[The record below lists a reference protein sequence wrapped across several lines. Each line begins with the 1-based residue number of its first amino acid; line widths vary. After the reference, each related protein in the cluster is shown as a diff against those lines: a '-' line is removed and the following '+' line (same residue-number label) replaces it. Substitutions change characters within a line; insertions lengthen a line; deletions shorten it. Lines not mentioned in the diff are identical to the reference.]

1 MAINLTCDGIRRRD
15 FLTVGALG
23 TGLTLAGYLRLS
35 AAELSPARAGMPR
48 AKGAGQAKSAIF
60 INLGGGPSHTDTFD
74 LKPTA
79 PTEYRGAFHPIPTSA
94 AGVQICE
101 HMPKL
106 AKSFQHFALLRSVT
120 HTLAAHELGTAYVNS
135 GNRPIN
141 SLEYPSFGAV
151 VTKELACARDLPPFV
166 AIPNT
171 PQRTGFLGVQYSALS
186 TSDIPKP
193 GRPYS
198 VRGISLGNGLTVA
211 DVEKRQHLLADLD
224 TTFRGAETKSS
235 LLDGLDRF
243 GRQAYEIITSR
254 RAREAFDI
262 SRESPKFA
270 EPFGTT
276 PFGMSCLL
284 ATRLV
289 ESGVRFVTINYG
301 GWDTH
306 VDNWNV
312 LQKKQL
318 PPLDEGL
325 AALANGLQSKGLLDS
340 TVILMTGEFG
350 RTPKINPQRNGRDHY
365 PRAMSMVM
373 AGGGIRGGQVIGAT
387 DDKGTEPTHDA
398 HSPDDVA
405 ATFYRTLGISPTKE
419 YHTNTGRPVMIVRD
433 GTPIQ
438 KLFG

>member
-35 AAELSPARAGMPR
+35 AAAEVSPPR
-48 AKGAGQAKSAIF
+48 GGKLAAKGKAKSAIF

-79 PTEYRGAFHPIPTSA
+79 PTEYRGSFKPIATKSA
-94 AGVQICE
+94 GMQICE
-101 HMPKL
+101 HLPKM
-106 AKSFQHFALLRSVT
+106 AQNSEHFAILRSIT
-120 HTLAAHELGTAYVNS
+120 HTLAAHELGTMYVNS
-135 GNRPIN
+135 GNKPIN
-141 SLEYPSFGAV
+141 SLDFPSYGAV
-151 VTKELACARDLPPFV
+151 VTKEKPGPRDLPPFV

-171 PQRTGFLGVQYSALS
+171 PQRPGFLGVQYSALS
-186 TSDIPKP
+186 TSAIPQPGKP
-193 GRPYS
+193 FG
-198 VRGISLGNGLTVA
+198 VRGIALGGGLTVA

-224 TTFRGAETKSS
+224 KTFRGVDTRSS

-243 GRQAYEIITSR
+243 SRQAYEIITSK
-254 RAREAFDI
+254 RARLAFDV
-262 SRESPKFA
+262 SREAPSFVAPYGK
-270 EPFGTT
+270 T

-289 ESGVRFVTINYG
+289 ESGVRFVTISYG

-306 VDNWNV
+306 FDNWNI
-312 LQKKQL
+312 LSKKLL

-325 AALANGLQSKGLLDS
+325 SALVNGLRSKGLLDS

-365 PRAMSMVM
+365 PRAMTMVM
-373 AGGGIRGGQVIGAT
+373 AGGGIRGGTVIGAT
-387 DDKGTEPTHDA
+387 DEKGTEPTHDA

-405 ATFYRTLGISPTKE
+405 ATFYRALGIDPTKE
-419 YHTNTGRPVMIVRD
+419 YHTNTGRPVMIVRE
-433 GTPIQ
+433 GTPIDA
-438 KLFG
+438 LVG

>member
-1 MAINLTCDGIRRRD
+1 MAINLSCDGISRRD

-23 TGLTLAGYLRLS
+23 TGLTLAGYLRLTA
-35 AAELSPARAGMPR
+35 AAEVPAARPGQT
-48 AKGAGQAKSAIF
+48 KGKHRAKSAIF

-79 PTEYRGAFHPIPTSA
+79 PTEYRGSFKPIPTRSA
-94 AGVQICE
+94 GMQICE
-101 HMPKL
+101 HLPKM
-106 AKSFQHFALLRSVT
+106 AQNSQHFALLRGIT
-120 HTLAAHELGTAYVNS
+120 HTLAAHELGSLYVNS
-135 GNRPIN
+135 GNKPIA
-141 SLEYPSFGAV
+141 SLDFPSYGAV
-151 VTKELACARDLPPFV
+151 VTKELPGPRDLPPFV

-193 GRPYS
+193 GRPYG

-224 TTFRGAETKSS
+224 KTFRGVETKSS

-243 GRQAYEIITSR
+243 GRQAYEIITSK
-254 RAREAFDI
+254 RAREAFDV
-262 SRESPKFA
+262 SRESPKFV
-270 EPFGTT
+270 EPYGKT

-284 ATRLV
+284 ATRLIGA
-289 ESGVRFVTINYG
+289 GVRFVTISYG

-306 VDNWNV
+306 FDNWNV
-312 LQKKQL
+312 LAKRLL

-325 AALANGLQSKGLLDS
+325 SALVNGLKSKGLLDS

-350 RTPKINPQRNGRDHY
+350 RTPKITVQRNGRDHY
-365 PRAMSMVM
+365 PRAMTMVM
-373 AGGGIRGGQVIGAT
+373 AGGGIPGGQVFGAT
-387 DDKGTEPTHDA
+387 DDKGTEPTRDA

-405 ATFYRTLGISPTKE
+405 ATFYTALGINPTKE
-419 YHTNTGRPVMIVRD
+419 YHTNTGRPVMIVRE
-433 GTPIQ
+433 GTAIE
-438 KLFG
+438 KLVG